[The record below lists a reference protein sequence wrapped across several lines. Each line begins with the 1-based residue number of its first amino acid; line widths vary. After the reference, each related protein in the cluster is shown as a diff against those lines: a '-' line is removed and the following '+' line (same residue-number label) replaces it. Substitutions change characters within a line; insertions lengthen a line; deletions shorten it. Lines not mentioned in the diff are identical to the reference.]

1 MLDVKGG
8 SKEFA
13 EKVFRP
19 KHLGDYGTAAILQI
33 VNKSDDPKD
42 KHMDFA
48 LNYRHKKSRND
59 EGVGSNKMTL
69 ETIKDEG
76 ETEEVKEQPAHAH
89 NRKTKKLDQLGDI
102 TKTRKSTKHKVGDK
116 D

>member
-1 MLDVKGG
+1 
-8 SKEFA
+8 
-13 EKVFRP
+13 
-19 KHLGDYGTAAILQI
+19 
-33 VNKSDDPKD
+33 
-42 KHMDFA
+42 
-48 LNYRHKKSRND
+48 
-59 EGVGSNKMTL
+59 MTL